1 MKSGATGR
9 LGLAL
14 LTALIVV
21 AAGHLVAPPGLLK
34 SSGFASQGDVLIA
47 SSGAAEL
54 RVHVVAPDA
63 VRFSVRL
70 GADPA
75 LEWVQSGPG
84 AGTLVI
90 SPDFAPEPGSIL
102 STAYVGGRF
111 EIRTRAMRISVQRA
125 PLEADIFDASG
136 RRVASVTNVESGR
149 IDLRHEGSRFY
160 GIHASDV
167 WGNIEDRLSRPDGG
181 VVTPGIQGN
190 ALGPWIFS
198 LQFGV
203 LVDSAGGQFFTDPDR
218 LSYRDDQ
225 ARAPDYFLLVG
236 EPKALMSRLS
246 AISGRPQMLPKWALG
261 FINSQWGLDQEQLE
275 SLVATY
281 RGSGIP
287 LDAFGLDFD
296 YKAWGEDN
304 YGEFRWNQTKFP
316 DGASGALA
324 DRLRGL
330 GVNLLGIMKPR
341 IVERNADG
349 SMTAAGRELAAL
361 NCWYPDQAP
370 YTEYFSKLPARDVNF
385 SKAECR
391 TWYWQRSRAFFDSG
405 IHGWWN
411 DEADINSEQFVFD
424 PFQAMNMARS
434 LYEGQRSASDLRVF
448 TLNRSF
454 FVGAQRYAYALWS
467 GDIESNFDS
476 MARQPVRML
485 ASLNLGAASWT
496 MDAGGF
502 INQPPASSE
511 TYARWMQFGAFTPL
525 FRVHGYQDEARQP
538 WLYGPQAAQVATDAI
553 RMRSRFLPYIYSYE
567 RQKHLTGIGLVRP
580 MFYEFPAE
588 SALANATGEW
598 MFGEHL
604 LVSPV
609 MAAGQT
615 SHTIVLPPGDWI
627 NYATGERY
635 VGPGEIQLPIDAAT
649 WQDLPLLIRQGAIL
663 PTRAEPGAA
672 TDNPTGP
679 LIVDVFPSPAG
690 SQFPFYDDDG
700 STYGYERGVYFSQR
714 LSQKRETG
722 VVRFSTDQAEGTYQ
736 TPLASFRVQL
746 HDTAAVSVT
755 INGVSIAS
763 AASLTALDASE
774 TGWLTSR
781 DLYGEVTIVKIP
793 SGVPVQVAA
802 HTRAGNSA
810 PPVVRAQANLA
821 FEKTAIASST
831 EEARFRADNALDG
844 DSNTRW
850 SSLPVDVS
858 WLMVDLGATT
868 DVAEV
873 TLNWEIA
880 MARDYTLQIAD
891 DPAGPWRELA
901 RIVDNQTVGERQHL
915 VAGQGRYVRLLMTRR
930 SGDWGYSLYDM
941 AVSGVPARSA
951 RETITVCP
959 AAVTAQL
966 DGWRDIPGESVAD
979 LAGRPRDATGS
990 DLRKTIDRL
999 EIDAPELIDFRI
1011 RIRGKVCAPR
1021 SGFYTFSLA
1030 SSDASKMRIGAS
1042 LASGS
1047 APAHASVLARTAFRE
1062 WRKEA
1067 FQRSAPVFL
1076 RAGQAEPFEI
1086 LWKVGPGAAHLAVA
1100 WEGPGLPRQIIG
1112 GR

>member
-1 MKSGATGR
+1 MKSGAAR
-9 LGLAL
+9 HLGLAFL
-14 LTALIVV
+14 AALVVVTAGRLIV
-21 AAGHLVAPPGLLK
+21 PPGITQP
-34 SSGFASQGDVLIA
+34 SGFSSLGDALVA
-47 SSGAAEL
+47 SSGAAQL
-54 RVHVVAPDA
+54 RVQVVAPDA

-70 GADPA
+70 GGDPGLRWAQLAAD
-75 LEWVQSGPG
+75 E
-84 AGTLVI
+84 GTLVV
-90 SPDFAPEPGSIL
+90 SPDFTPEPDSIL
-102 STAYVGGRF
+102 STEFVRGRF
-111 EIRTRAMRISVQRA
+111 EIRTRAMRISVQQS
-125 PLEADIFDASG
+125 PLEADIFDAGG
-136 RRVASVTNVESGR
+136 RHVASVTNVESGR
-149 IDLRHEGSRFY
+149 IDLRHEAPRFY

-167 WGNIEDRLSRPDGG
+167 WGNIEDRLFRPDGG
-181 VVTPGIQGN
+181 IVTPGIQGN

-198 LQFGV
+198 PRFGL
-203 LVDSAGGQFFTDPDR
+203 LVDSAGGQFFADPDR
-218 LSYRDDQ
+218 LAYRDDQ
-225 ARAPDYFLLVG
+225 ARAPDFFLLVG
-236 EPKALMSRLS
+236 GPKALMSRMS

-261 FINSQWGLDQEQLE
+261 FINSQWGLDQAQLE
-275 SLVATY
+275 SVVATY
-281 RGSGIP
+281 RGSRIP

-304 YGEFRWNQTKFP
+304 YGEFRWNLAKFP
-316 DGASGALA
+316 DGASGALG

-330 GVNLLGIMKPR
+330 GVNLIGIMKPR
-341 IVERNADG
+341 IIERNADG
-349 SMTAAGRELAAL
+349 SMTAAGRELTAL
-361 NCWYPDQAP
+361 RCWYPDQAP

-391 TWYWQRSRAFFDSG
+391 DWYWQRARAFFETG
-405 IHGWWN
+405 IRGWWN

-525 FRVHGYQDEARQP
+525 FRVHGYQNEARQP
-538 WLYGPQAAQVATDAI
+538 WLYGPQAAEVATDAI

-588 SALANATGEW
+588 AALANATGEW

-635 VGPGEIQLPIDAAT
+635 VGPGEIQLPIDSAT
-649 WQDLPLLIRQGAIL
+649 WRDVPMLIRQGAIL
-663 PTRAEPGAA
+663 PTRADPGAA

-679 LIVDVFPSPAG
+679 LNIDVFPSPAG
-690 SQFPFYDDDG
+690 TQFPFYDDDG
-700 STYGYERGVYFSQR
+700 STYGYEQGVYFSQR
-714 LSQKRETG
+714 LSQRQDADA
-722 VVRFSTDQAEGTYQ
+722 VRFSTDQAEGTYQ
-736 TPLASFRVQL
+736 TPIASYRVQL

-755 INGVSIAS
+755 VNGVGIARV
-763 AASLTALDASE
+763 ASQAALDATE

-781 DLYGEVTIVKIP
+781 GLYGEVTLVKIP
-793 SGVPVQVAA
+793 SGVPVQVTA
-802 HTRAGNSA
+802 HTRVGKSV
-810 PPVVRAQANLA
+810 PPVAKAQANLA
-821 FEKTAIASST
+821 FEKIAIASSM
-831 EEARFRADNALDG
+831 EESRFRAENALDG
-844 DSNTRW
+844 DANTRW

-873 TLNWEIA
+873 MLNWETA
-880 MARDYTLQIAD
+880 TARDYTLQIAD

-901 RIVDNQTVGERQHL
+901 RVVDNQTVGKRQHP
-915 VAGQGRYVRLLMTRR
+915 VAGQGRYLRLLMTRR

-941 AVSGVPARSA
+941 AVSGVPARGA
-951 RETITVCP
+951 RETITSCP

-966 DGWRDIPGESVAD
+966 DGWRDIPGLSVTD
-979 LAGRPRDATGS
+979 LTGNPRYATGP
-990 DLRKTIDRL
+990 DLRKVIDRL
-999 EIDAPELIDFRI
+999 EIDAPELIDYGI
-1011 RIRGKVCAPR
+1011 RIRGEVCAPR
-1021 SGFYTFSLA
+1021 SGYYRFSLA
-1030 SSDASKMRIGAS
+1030 SDDASEMRIGAS

-1047 APAHASVLARTAFRE
+1047 APPDARVLARTAIRE
-1062 WRKEA
+1062 WRKEP

-1076 RAGQAEPFEI
+1076 RAGRAEPFEI
-1086 LWKVGPGAAHLAVA
+1086 LWKLGPGAGHLDVA
-1100 WEGPGLPRQIIG
+1100 WEGPSLPRQIIG